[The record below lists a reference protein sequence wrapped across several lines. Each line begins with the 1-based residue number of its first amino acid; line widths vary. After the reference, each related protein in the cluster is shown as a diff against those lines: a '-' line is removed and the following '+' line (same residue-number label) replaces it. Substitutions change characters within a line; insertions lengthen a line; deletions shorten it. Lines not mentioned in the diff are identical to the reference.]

1 MTGDLGGFDCAATDL
16 LAPRHVGSAEGVRP
30 KLGEAAAF
38 GFSSRGGA
46 SQVRYDLRRAR
57 MGRTGQRLRSVSET
71 FALKGSRFVIAPC
84 QSLQEAAHGFG
95 IKPTEAS
102 PAFRKIRH
110 LPPGRKDHKV

>member
-16 LAPRHVGSAEGVRP
+16 LAPRYVGSAEGVRP

-71 FALKGSRFVIAPC
+71 FALKGSRFVIAPEPVTAG
-84 QSLQEAAHGFG
+84 SRPWLRHKAHRGVAG
-95 IKPTEAS
+95 IP
-102 PAFRKIRH
+102 
-110 LPPGRKDHKV
+110 